1 MIHARFSD
9 DSRFEQPISKVVC
22 VGRNYAAHARELNNP
37 VPATPL
43 LFIKP
48 ASAVCDLDQPLTL
61 PVNRG
66 AVHFETELALL
77 MGETL
82 TRAGEHTAL
91 AAIRGVGLALDLTLR
106 DRQDRLKEK
115 GHPWELAK
123 GFDGACPLTRFA
135 PVDGLSASRRF
146 RFSAHIDG
154 QLRQEGNTRDMLQA
168 IPELLSYI
176 SQHFTLCPGDV
187 VLTGTPAGV
196 GPLYQDQ
203 HIELALELGDQ
214 EGLTERT
221 RVAQG
226 PALPDNHAGT
236 L

>member
-1 MIHARFSD
+1 MIHARFLD
-9 DSRFEQPISKVVC
+9 KSRFEQPVSKVIC

-61 PVNRG
+61 PADRG

-77 MGETL
+77 IGETL
-82 TRAGEHTAL
+82 SHAGEHRAL
-91 AAIRGVGLALDLTLR
+91 DAIRGLGLGLDLTLR

-115 GHPWELAK
+115 GHPWEIAK
-123 GFDGACPLTRFA
+123 GFDGACPLSRFA
-135 PVDGLSASRRF
+135 PVTGLKASSRF
-146 RFSAHIDG
+146 RFSARIDG
-154 QLRQEGNTRDMLQA
+154 DLRQQGDTRDLLQA
-168 IPELLSYI
+168 IPELLSYM
-176 SQHFTLCPGDV
+176 SQHFTLYPGDV

-196 GPLYQDQ
+196 GPLYRDQ
-203 HIELALELGDQ
+203 QIELSLELGPEQ
-214 EGLTERT
+214 QLTETT
-221 RVAQG
+221 RVAAG
-226 PALPDNHAGT
+226 PDPVNSAGN